1 MDCGSCGKEMT
12 ATARFCAEC
21 ETSKEVLIRILSD
34 EPGMNRDGCS
44 LPNPEGKRSPVHG
57 LCEQSAHGSIPT
69 VGKQGRYFRSSLKSW
84 GAKGG
89 STCRIRLTSLAGT
102 SWDLN
107 VRPPDAVHTAGAR
120 AGWYGART
128 GLVVVLV
135 AVLSVAC
142 TSGSGGSTPTPNVAT
157 VEPAPAPA
165 TSDDALPAELVG
177 AWSSSGDATEIAYR
191 FVADGRYR
199 SAEILSQLRSRGIFE
214 FTVVSEG
221 RARVDGD
228 FLILQPTTVTST
240 RKDPQ
245 SPEEDY
251 NNRPMPLTE
260 RMYGWRVDGS
270 VLRLRDAEGRAF
282 ALARQP

>member
-1 MDCGSCGKEMT
+1 M
-12 ATARFCAEC
+12 
-21 ETSKEVLIRILSD
+21 
-34 EPGMNRDGCS
+34 
-44 LPNPEGKRSPVHG
+44 
-57 LCEQSAHGSIPT
+57 
-69 VGKQGRYFRSSLKSW
+69 
-84 GAKGG
+84 
-89 STCRIRLTSLAGT
+89 CRIRLTSFAGT
-102 SWDLN
+102 SWDSN
-107 VRPPDAVHTAGAR
+107 ARPPDAVHTAGAR

-128 GLVVVLV
+128 GLVVLV

-142 TSGSGGSTPTPNVAT
+142 TFGSGRSSPSPTPTPSTAT

-177 AWSSSGDATEIAYR
+177 AWSSSGDAIEIAYR

-199 SAEILSQLRSRGIFE
+199 SAEILSQPRPRGVFE

-240 RKDPQ
+240 RRDPQ

-251 NNRPMPLTE
+251 TDRPMPLTE
-260 RMYGWRVDGS
+260 RVYGWRVDGS
-270 VLRLRDAEGRAF
+270 VLRLRDDEGRAF
-282 ALARQP
+282 ALDRQP

>member
-1 MDCGSCGKEMT
+1 MC
-12 ATARFCAEC
+12 
-21 ETSKEVLIRILSD
+21 
-34 EPGMNRDGCS
+34 
-44 LPNPEGKRSPVHG
+44 
-57 LCEQSAHGSIPT
+57 
-69 VGKQGRYFRSSLKSW
+69 
-84 GAKGG
+84 
-89 STCRIRLTSLAGT
+89 
-102 SWDLN
+102 
-107 VRPPDAVHTAGAR
+107 PPDAARPAGAQ
-120 AGWYGART
+120 AGWYGARS
-128 GLVVVLV
+128 GLVVILV

-142 TSGSGGSTPTPNVAT
+142 MSGNGGSSATPTPNAAT

-199 SAEILSQLRSRGIFE
+199 SAEILSQPGPRGVFE

-228 FLILQPTTVTST
+228 FLILQPSTVTST
-240 RKDPQ
+240 RRDPQ

-251 NNRPMPLTE
+251 NDRPMPPVE
-260 RMYGWRVDGS
+260 RVYGWRIDGS

-282 ALARQP
+282 ALDRQP